1 MVLSF
6 NQGTHIS
13 SMSCYHES
21 VILQKLVKE
30 NRMRLLQTSY
40 DRYAEFKA
48 PEVVH
53 LLGGGGG
60 KKKEPF

>member
-1 MVLSF
+1 
-6 NQGTHIS
+6 
-13 SMSCYHES
+13 MSCYHES

-40 DRYAEFKA
+40 DRYTEFKA

-60 KKKEPF
+60 GRGKKHLREIIY

>member
-1 MVLSF
+1 
-6 NQGTHIS
+6 
-13 SMSCYHES
+13 MSCYHES

-40 DRYAEFKA
+40 DRYTEFKA

-53 LLGGGGG
+53 LLGGGQRWER
-60 KKKEPF
+60 KETF

>member
-1 MVLSF
+1 
-6 NQGTHIS
+6 
-13 SMSCYHES
+13 
-21 VILQKLVKE
+21 
-30 NRMRLLQTSY
+30 MRLLQTSY

-53 LLGGGGG
+53 LQGGGGG